1 MFSTCKAPVR
11 LLGILVIAMAA
22 MASPV
27 LAQEQ
32 GPPLPPE
39 NTPLPPTPP
48 AQAQK
53 STVPPPQTQ
62 TANAPLPPA
71 PPEHTGTIRR
81 TAPRFALALANV
93 NLRNGPS
100 TATEII
106 TTIPGGSTVRIT
118 GCDVEWCAA
127 SFAGRSGFVIA
138 RALDTGGAGPVRRY
152 RAPPPGY
159 YRGQVVE
166 VEPPIVYGPPPPVV
180 IYGPRYYPYYEP
192 RYHYYGRGWRRH
204 W

>member
-1 MFSTCKAPVR
+1 MISIYKSLVR
-11 LLGILVIAMAA
+11 LLGMLAIAAATMAA
-22 MASPV
+22 PV

-32 GPPLPPE
+32 GPPRPPE

-48 AQAQK
+48 AHDQK
-53 STVPPPQTQ
+53 STVPPQAQ

-81 TAPRFALALANV
+81 SAPRFALALANV

-106 TTIPGGSTVRIT
+106 ATIPGGSTVRIT
-118 GCDVEWCAA
+118 GCDAEWCAA

-138 RALDTGGAGPVRRY
+138 RALDTGGPGPVRRY
-152 RAPPPGY
+152 GGPPPG

-192 RYHYYGRGWRRH
+192 RYYYYGRGWRRH

>member
-1 MFSTCKAPVR
+1 MRLECKASVR
-11 LLGILVIAMAA
+11 LLGTLAIAAA
-22 MASPV
+22 TMGVPV

-32 GPPLPPE
+32 GPPLPPGDA
-39 NTPLPPTPP
+39 PPVS
-48 AQAQK
+48 A
-53 STVPPPQTQ
+53 PPPQAQPSPT
-62 TANAPLPPA
+62 PLPPA
-71 PPEHTGTIRR
+71 PPTHAAPIRR
-81 TAPRFALALANV
+81 TPARFALALANV

-138 RALDTGGAGPVRRY
+138 RALDTGGPGPVRRY
-152 RAPPPGY
+152 GAPPPGY
-159 YRGQVVE
+159 RGEVV
-166 VEPPIVYGPPPPVV
+166 VVDPPIVYGPPPPVV

-192 RYHYYGRGWRRH
+192 RYHRYGRGWRRH